1 MKTIMLIIA
10 IIIVLFIAVFSYCA
24 CVVSSKCNKY
34 EGFHRTRYIARSRDR
49 SKWYY
54 SYNLYNVMEKAPYY
68 CGSDYDLYIDDGS
81 GEKKIG

>member
-1 MKTIMLIIA
+1 MKIILTIIA
-10 IIIVLFIAVFSYCA
+10 IIIVLFIDCT

-54 SYNLYNVMEKAPYY
+54 SYDLYNVMEKASYY
-68 CGSDYDLYIDDGS
+68 CGSDYDLYKDDGS